1 MVNSPNI
8 TDPPASTGRR
18 RRSSTSKKRLWSPN
32 TKTPKHAQTD
42 NGRRD
47 IKDELGRPET
57 VVLAVKAWAFVLF
70 FEVIHQIIEVIE
82 KILNREET
90 AHQIIQKTGDP
101 QINSDATQQLHVEVF
116 IIIGGAI
123 AIVFVGII
131 FALVNS
137 FNKATK
143 RAFWAR
149 RALAF
154 YGLYLGVRIVFI
166 YTEISTIPANS
177 LPIAFSAIDGAI
189 AITVGVIALVAVVL
203 GARDDSLKWVGE
215 TPVGFSPPPNGNG
228 HDEKKDERKK

>member
-57 VVLAVKAWAFVLF
+57 VVLAVKAWAFGLF

-82 KILNREET
+82 GILNREEK
-90 AHQIIQKTGDP
+90 AHLIIQIMSDSRLL
-101 QINSDATQQLHVEVF
+101 SDATQQLGDVVIG
-116 IIIGGAI
+116 IIKGAV
-123 AIVFVGII
+123 AIVFVGVI

-149 RALAF
+149 WGLTC
-154 YGLYLGVRIVFI
+154 YGLWLGGRIVFV
-166 YTEISTIPANS
+166 YNDISKIPASS
-177 LPIAFSAIDGAI
+177 LLMVLSAIDGAVV
-189 AITVGVIALVAVVL
+189 ITVGVIALVAVVL

-228 HDEKKDERKK
+228 HDDKKDDRKE